1 MIDLALDNRVYIN
14 NDLDEALQELDIL
27 FDTECTELLGDTE
40 FGVNIEQ
47 FLWTLSPM
55 TESIKS
61 YISNKLNNCTYLQK
75 FNYTIDVQYLEGD
88 FRSMYHLII
97 NIYIDEHQKIKKEYD
112 FR

>member
-1 MIDLALDNRVYIN
+1 MIDLAIDNRVYIN
-14 NDLDEALQELDIL
+14 NDLDEALQELDVL
-27 FDTECTELLGDTE
+27 FDTECTELIGNTE

-55 TESIKS
+55 TDSIKN
-61 YISNKLNNCTYLQK
+61 YISNKLHECTYLQK
-75 FNYTIDVQYLEGD
+75 FKYSIDVQYYEGD

-97 NIYIDEHQKIKKEYD
+97 NIYIDDNQKIKKEYD

>member
-1 MIDLALDNRVYIN
+1 MIDLALNNKIYIN
-14 NDLDEALQELDIL
+14 NDLDEALQELDVL
-27 FDTECTELLGDTE
+27 FGTECTELIGDTD

-55 TESIKS
+55 TDSIKE
-61 YISNKLNNCTYLQK
+61 YISQKLNDCHYLQN
-75 FNYTIDVQYLEGD
+75 FNYNIDVKYYEGD

-97 NIYIDEHQKIKKEYD
+97 NIYLDDNYKIKKEYD